1 MDTTL
6 QATLQTTALAT
17 TTLPRTQ
24 IPAERFDVA
33 TLCEAF
39 QQTVTRFPDR
49 VALRTA
55 GGARELTWLEYRDQV
70 RQFAAGLAGLGIG
83 RGDTVALMLTNRP
96 EAMIVDAAAL
106 HVAATP
112 FSVYNTSSPE
122 QIAYLVGHAQARVA
136 VVEPEFLDRVMQAKA
151 SLPALEHVF
160 VVEGE
165 VPAGMPDVR
174 PLSDLAVAGA
184 PGFDFTASWQ
194 AVTPQDVAVLV
205 YTSGTTGAP
214 KAVELTHANILA
226 ARRMWEKAI
235 PALTRAGRY
244 MSYLP
249 MAHLADRQVA
259 YYPSLLTG
267 STVTCFTDARTA
279 MSSLTE
285 VRPTW
290 AATVPRMWEKMK
302 IAIEAQF
309 AQEPDETRRVAIA
322 AAVDAAIAKVR
333 MEMAGQPVPDELAQA
348 CARADAA
355 IFAKVRER
363 LGFDDVDVLMSGA
376 APISAEV
383 LEFFA
388 ALGLPI
394 SEVWGMSETATTGTA
409 NPRDGIR
416 IGTVGKPLPGLEVRL
431 AEDGEL
437 LVRGAAVMSG
447 YRNNPEKTAEAID
460 ADGWMHTGD
469 VGRIDADGYVRI
481 VDRKKEL
488 IINAAGK
495 NMSPT
500 NIENKIKAGSSLIGS
515 VVAIGDRRP
524 YNTALITLD
533 PEGAVEYARANGLPD
548 ASVAALA
555 ADESVQRHVE
565 EAVAAAN
572 TKLSRVEQIKKFTI
586 LAEMWLPDSDVLTPT
601 MKLKR
606 RPIAEK
612 YAARI
617 DAMYAG

>member
-1 MDTTL
+1 METEFPMDTTL
-6 QATLQTTALAT
+6 QTTLETTAPET
-17 TTLPRTQ
+17 TTLPREQ
-24 IPAERFDVA
+24 IPAGRYDAA

-39 QQTVTRFPDR
+39 AHTVTRFPDR

-55 GGARELTWLEYRDQV
+55 GGAQEITWAQYRDRV

-96 EAMIVDAAAL
+96 EAMILDAAAL

-122 QIAYLVGHAQARVA
+122 QIVYLLGHAQARIA
-136 VVEPEFLDRVMQAKA
+136 VVEPQFLERVMQAKA

-160 VVEGE
+160 VVEGD
-165 VPAGMPDVR
+165 VPAGVSGAR
-174 PLSDLAVAGA
+174 PLSALAAAGA
-184 PGFDFTASWQ
+184 PGFDFTASWRS
-194 AVTPQDVAVLV
+194 VTAQDVAVLV

-214 KAVELTHANILA
+214 KAVELTHANLLA
-226 ARRMWEKAI
+226 SRRMWEQAI
-235 PALTRAGRY
+235 PELARAGRY

-267 STVTCFTDARTA
+267 SSVTCFTDARTA

-290 AATVPRMWEKMK
+290 AATVPRMWEKTK
-302 IAIEAQF
+302 AAIEAQF
-309 AQEPDETRRVAIA
+309 AQEPDEARRAAVAD
-322 AAVDAAIAKVR
+322 AVDAAIGKVR
-333 MEMAGQPVPDELAQA
+333 LEMAGRPVPDELAQA
-348 CARADAA
+348 CARADGA

-500 NIENKIKAGSSLIGS
+500 NIENKVKAGSTLIGN
-515 VVAIGDRRP
+515 VVAVGDRRP

-533 PEGAVEYARANGLPD
+533 AEGAAEYARVHLLPD
-548 ASVAALA
+548 ASV
-555 ADESVQRHVE
+555 
-565 EAVAAAN
+565 
-572 TKLSRVEQIKKFTI
+572 RV
-586 LAEMWLPDSDVLTPT
+586 
-601 MKLKR
+601 
-606 RPIAEK
+606 
-612 YAARI
+612 
-617 DAMYAG
+617 